1 MLGSPMIDVAIGLV
15 FFYVT
20 LSLVCSSIQEI
31 IAAVFGLRARNLRR
45 GIVNLVGSEY
55 ALALYDHPL
64 VKGLR
69 KPGRLPSYLKAEI
82 FASALLEVVAQDKGR
97 KPAFELSA
105 KELRET
111 IARINPYNPTRGLL
125 LGLVDAADSRVGK
138 LKRRIGEWFD
148 AAMER
153 VGGWYKR
160 QVTWFLLAV
169 ATAVTLAVNA
179 DTIGIA
185 EQIWRDAALRGAV
198 AAAVEEAV
206 AAGDLSRL
214 DERAQ
219 LVTFPLGYPDG
230 FPGIAGITGRMIVG
244 WLLTI
249 AAISLGAPFWFD
261 LLSRIARLRAAGRSR
276 PGDRGAPWQ

>member
-1 MLGSPMIDVAIGLV
+1 MIDVAIGLV

-31 IAAVFGLRARNLRR
+31 VAGAFGLRARNLRR
-45 GIVNLVGSEY
+45 GIVNLIGNEY
-55 ALALYDHPL
+55 AQALYEHPL

-69 KPGRLPSYLKAEI
+69 KPGRLPSYLRAEV
-82 FASALLEVVAQDKGR
+82 FATALLEVVAQDKGG

-105 KELRET
+105 RELRET
-111 IARINPYNPTRGLL
+111 IARISPYNPARGLL
-125 LGLVDAADSRVGK
+125 LGLVDTADSRVGK
-138 LKRRIGEWFD
+138 LKRRVAECFD

-153 VGGWYKR
+153 VAGWYKR

-179 DTIGIA
+179 DTIHIA
-185 EQIWRDAALRGAV
+185 EQLWRDGALRGAV
-198 AAAVEEAV
+198 AAAAEAAV
-206 AAGDLSRL
+206 AAGDSSRL
-214 DERAQ
+214 DERTE
-219 LVTFPLGYPDG
+219 LETFPLGYPDG
-230 FPGIAGITGRMIVG
+230 FPGIAGITGRMVVG

-261 LLSRIARLRAAGRSR
+261 LLGRIARLRAAGRA
-276 PGDRGAPWQ
+276 RGTGGPRAP

>member
-1 MLGSPMIDVAIGLV
+1 MLDSPMLGVVIGLV

-31 IAAVFGLRARNLRR
+31 VAGAFGLRARNLRR
-45 GIVNLVGSEY
+45 GIVNLIGNEY

-69 KPGRLPSYLKAEI
+69 KPGRLPSYLEPET
-82 FASALLEVVAQDKGR
+82 FATALIEVVAQDKGG

-111 IARINPYNPTRGLL
+111 IARISPYNPTRGLL
-125 LGLVDAADSRVGK
+125 LSLVDAADSRVGK
-138 LKRRIGEWFD
+138 LKRRIGECFD

-153 VGGWYKR
+153 AAGWYKR

-169 ATAVTLAVNA
+169 ATVVTLAVNA
-179 DTIGIA
+179 DTIRIA
-185 EQIWRDAALRGAV
+185 EQLWRDAALRGAV
-198 AAAVEEAV
+198 AAAAEAAV
-206 AAGDLSRL
+206 AAGDPGRL
-214 DERAQ
+214 DERAE
-219 LVTFPLGYPDG
+219 LDTFPLGYPDD

-261 LLSRIARLRAAGRSR
+261 LLGRIARLRAAGRT
-276 PGDRGAPWQ
+276 RGNRGVR